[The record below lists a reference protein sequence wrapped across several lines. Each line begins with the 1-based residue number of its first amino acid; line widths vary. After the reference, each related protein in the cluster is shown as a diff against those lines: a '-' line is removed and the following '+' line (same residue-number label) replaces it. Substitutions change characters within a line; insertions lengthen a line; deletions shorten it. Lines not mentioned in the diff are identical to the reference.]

1 MYSVGAEPSIVC
13 DDASAEKPNCSCT
26 CTNGITFDQ
35 PLDPFHSP
43 SSGAADDTVC
53 QAEKTECQAEKTEC
67 QAEKTECQAEK
78 AECQAEKAECQA
90 EKTECQA
97 EKTECLA
104 REQTS
109 LSELK
114 TLKDQLAAYKNA
126 PAYVYLGCFWDFK
139 PRVLNSKDTYDGAMT
154 VQKCEAF
161 CKGYKY
167 YGLQQSSYCFC
178 GNSFAVNTKSRP
190 ESDCSSNC
198 SGNNRQK
205 RGATAANS
213 LYARKS

>member
-1 MYSVGAEPSIVC
+1 MYSVDVEPSIVC

-35 PLDPFHSP
+35 PLDPFRSS
-43 SSGAADDTVC
+43 SSGAADDTV
-53 QAEKTECQAEKTEC
+53 
-67 QAEKTECQAEK
+67 
-78 AECQAEKAECQA
+78 CQA

-109 LSELK
+109 LSELT

-139 PRVLNSKDTYDGAMT
+139 PRVLNSKEHYDGAMT
-154 VQKCEAF
+154 VQKCETF

-178 GNSFAVNTKSRP
+178 GNTFAVNTKSRP
-190 ESDCSSNC
+190 ESDCSSKC
-198 SGNNRQK
+198 SGNSSQNC
-205 RGATAANS
+205 GATAANS